1 MRAPLQDDGVVVID
15 GGMGSEL
22 EARGAPM
29 DHEAWC
35 ALANL
40 DAPDLVREIHEDYI
54 RAGADVIIANTFPAN
69 RLAMAAAGKADRVE
83 EMNRAAVGAAREA
96 RDRAAAGRAVAI
108 AGSMSIWGPYE
119 EAPGEAAPREALVL
133 DVYREQA
140 AMLAAAG
147 VDLIVLEML
156 DVRWATAV
164 TAARETGLPVWAGIW
179 ADLDADGRPITPKS
193 RDARSRTTCPRCST
207 AATRLD
213 AVLVM
218 HSAVGG
224 PLPGARPRRAPLE
237 RPARRLPAR
246 GRFERPNWIFEDIA
260 PAALADE
267 AERWLDQGA
276 RLVGG
281 CCGTRPEHIAAIRER
296 VDGRSTTR
304 APLT

>member
-1 MRAPLQDDGVVVID
+1 MRAPQDDRVLVID

-29 DHEAWC
+29 DHDAWC

-40 DAPDLVREIHEDYI
+40 DAPDLVREIHEDYM
-54 RAGADVIIANTFPAN
+54 RAGADVIIANTFPCN
-69 RLAMAAAGKADRVE
+69 RIAMEAAGHGHRVE
-83 EMNRAAVGAAREA
+83 EMNRAAVDAAREA
-96 RDRAAAGRAVAI
+96 RERAAAGRPVAI

-119 EAPGEAAPREALVL
+119 EAPRDEAPREALVL

-140 AMLAAAG
+140 AMLAGAG

-156 DVRWATAV
+156 DVRWGAAL

-179 ADLDADGRPITPKS
+179 AHLDPDGRPITPKVGTPLA
-193 RDARSRTTCPRCST
+193 DDLPA
-207 AATRLD
+207 LLDGGDGVD

-218 HSAVGG
+218 HSAI
-224 PLPGARPRRAPLE
+224 GAT
-237 RPARRLPAR
+237 LPALDLVARHWSGPR
-246 GRFERPNWIFEDIA
+246 GAYPHAGHFERPSWIFDDIA
-260 PAALADE
+260 PSALADE
-267 AERWLDQGA
+267 AEGWIDQGA

-281 CCGTRPEHIAAIRER
+281 CCGTRPDHIAAIRER

>member
-1 MRAPLQDDGVVVID
+1 MRPSPDDDAVLVID

-29 DHEAWC
+29 DNEAWC

-54 RAGADVIIANTFPAN
+54 RVGADVIIANTFPAN

-83 EMNRAAVGAAREA
+83 EMNRAAVGAARDA
-96 RDRAAAGRAVAI
+96 RERAAAGRPVAI

-119 EAPGEAAPREALVL
+119 EAPGAAAPSEALVL
-133 DVYREQA
+133 DV
-140 AMLAAAG
+140 
-147 VDLIVLEML
+147 
-156 DVRWATAV
+156 RWGAAV

-179 ADLDADGRPITPKS
+179 AHLDPDGRPITPKVGTPLA
-193 RDARSRTTCPRCST
+193 DDLPALLDGGDG
-207 AATRLD
+207 LD

-218 HSAVGG
+218 HSAVG
-224 PLPGARPRRAPLE
+224 AT
-237 RPARRLPAR
+237 LPALDVVAR
-246 GRFERPNWIFEDIA
+246 HWSGPRGAYPHAGRFERPNWIFEDIA

-267 AERWLDQGA
+267 AERWIDQGA

-281 CCGTRPEHIAAIRER
+281 CCGTRPDHIAAIRDR

>member
-1 MRAPLQDDGVVVID
+1 MLERLTHGGVAVID
-15 GGMGSEL
+15 GGMGTEL

-35 ALANL
+35 GLANL
-40 DAPDLVREIHEDYI
+40 TAPDLVREIHEDYI

-83 EMNRAAVGAAREA
+83 EINRAAVGAAREA
-96 RDRAAAGRAVAI
+96 RERAAAGRAVAI

-119 EAPGEAAPREALVL
+119 EAPGAGAPREALVL

-140 AMLAAAG
+140 AILAAAG

-156 DVRWATAV
+156 DVRWAAAL

-179 ADLDADGRPITPKS
+179 THLDGDGRPITPKVGTPLE
-193 RDARSRTTCPRCST
+193 DDLPALLDGGDG
-207 AATRLD
+207 LD

-218 HSAVGG
+218 HSAVGAT
-224 PLPGARPRRAPLE
+224 LPGLDLVARQWSGPRGAYPH
-237 RPARRLPAR
+237 A

-267 AERWLDQGA
+267 AERWLHQGA

-281 CCGTRPEHIAAIRER
+281 CCGTRPDHIAAIRER

>member
-1 MRAPLQDDGVVVID
+1 MRAPRDDRVLVID

-29 DHEAWC
+29 DHDAWC

-40 DAPDLVREIHEDYI
+40 DAPDLVREIHEDYV
-54 RAGADVIIANTFPAN
+54 RAGADVIIANTFPCN
-69 RLAMAAAGKADRVE
+69 RIAMEAAGYGDRVGD
-83 EMNRAAVGAAREA
+83 MNRAAVGAAREA
-96 RDRAAAGRAVAI
+96 RERAAAGRPVAI

-119 EAPGEAAPREALVL
+119 DVPGEEAPREEIVL

-140 AMLAAAG
+140 AMLAGAG

-156 DVRWATAV
+156 DVRWGAAL

-179 ADLDADGRPITPKS
+179 AHLDAEGGPITP
-193 RDARSRTTCPRCST
+193 RVGTPLADDLPALLDGGDG
-207 AATRLD
+207 LD

-218 HSAVGG
+218 HSAVG
-224 PLPGARPRRAPLE
+224 AT
-237 RPARRLPAR
+237 LPALDLVARTWDGPR
-246 GRFERPNWIFEDIA
+246 GAYPHAGHFERPNWVFEDIE
-260 PAALADE
+260 PSALADE
-267 AERWLDQGA
+267 AERWIDQGA

-281 CCGTRPEHIAAIRER
+281 CCGTRPDHIAAIRER

>member
-1 MRAPLQDDGVVVID
+1 MRPSPDDDAVLVID
-15 GGMGSEL
+15 GGIGSEL

-29 DHEAWC
+29 DNEAWC

-54 RAGADVIIANTFPAN
+54 RVGADVIIANTFPAN

-83 EMNRAAVGAAREA
+83 EMNRAAVGAARDA
-96 RDRAAAGRAVAI
+96 RERAAAGRPVAI

-119 EAPGEAAPREALVL
+119 EAPGAAAPSEALVL

-147 VDLIVLEML
+147 ADLIVLEML
-156 DVRWATAV
+156 DVRWGAAV

-179 ADLDADGRPITPKS
+179 AHLDPDGRPITPKVGTPLA
-193 RDARSRTTCPRCST
+193 DDLPALLDGGDG
-207 AATRLD
+207 LD

-218 HSAVGG
+218 HSAVG
-224 PLPGARPRRAPLE
+224 AT
-237 RPARRLPAR
+237 LPALDVVAR
-246 GRFERPNWIFEDIA
+246 HWSGPRGAYPHAGRFERPNWIFEDIA

-267 AERWLDQGA
+267 AERWIDQGA

-281 CCGTRPEHIAAIRER
+281 CCGTRPDHIAAIRER